1 MLFTLSFSSASS
13 HLIII
18 QANSIA
24 VFLNSGTLLFFAIG
38 NKEPNIFRIKNCLY
52 G

>member
-1 MLFTLSFSSASS
+1 MSSLNS

-18 QANSIA
+18 HANSIA
-24 VFLNSGTLLFFAIG
+24 VILYSGTLLFFAIG
-38 NKEPNIFRIKNCLY
+38 NKDPKIFLIKNCLY